1 MENTTTDYFIK
12 RVETQ
17 REKEKEDRR
26 TIIRNA
32 VMGTISIAS
41 AAYILATEDYPF
53 DSIIL
58 ERLCPVLGVAGAM
71 ICHNEITKILQA
83 NNTFQRETKT
93 PAEKA
98 RVYTKNLQRE
108 ISFK

>member
-17 REKEKEDRR
+17 REKEKEERR
-26 TIIRNA
+26 AIIRNA
-32 VMGTISIAS
+32 IIGTISIAS
-41 AAYILATEDYPF
+41 AAYVLATEDYPL

>member
-1 MENTTTDYFIK
+1 MEKNTTDYFIK
-12 RVETQ
+12 RVEKQ
-17 REKEKEDRR
+17 KEQEKEERR
-26 TIIRNA
+26 AIIRNA
-32 VMGTISIAS
+32 VIGTISLAS
-41 AAYILATEDYPF
+41 AAYVLATEDYPF

-71 ICHNEITKILQA
+71 ICHNEITKALRT
-83 NNTFQRETKT
+83 NNTNQRETKT

-98 RVYTKNLQRE
+98 RVYTKSLQRE